1 MSLIH
6 SRPTDLEVE
15 PLLTYQQIMNK
26 NIDVLSMSVYL
37 SMLRNAYHETPK
49 GTIVAYG
56 SGLKR
61 AIINRPA
68 VFFVD
73 GTYGSAIE
81 GQVHVTIE
89 GVEVTSDLVATG
101 DHRSIFKI
109 TYMPKEVKRIVI
121 HVKWGHIDIHGSPFI
136 VQIVDP
142 EAVRVVGMK
151 RTTCMAVHRTFSF
164 RVTKAFDHRIVI
176 ARVRRPDGCIQ
187 ACELHDL
194 EDGSVLVTHR
204 AEILE
209 RKSVEVLVG
218 GVHVHRSPYEAY
230 CVDPEQCSVVL
241 HHPSDGRAVLYGS
254 TVMFKVFADELNI
267 RGIMVNAQ
275 APSGKKEIQWSL
287 KKGDNYEDIS
297 EYCPDEIGRHV
308 IHFHNAG
315 VHIQGSPIIIDFIL
329 PSNCIM
335 TPPPLYIKVKTTY
348 TLELSVRGAGEADV
362 TMTSSEYA
370 ILEPEI
376 RRASDYEYDLQVHG
390 RVVGPSE
397 VSVFFGSY
405 PVEPSPFVIWV
416 VDDCLAFG
424 DSLAPGQFFNAHNP
438 IEFFVDIHQAGPGVL
453 SLATTDPQRS
463 SFPCA
468 LSEPKHNW
476 EETDWIVHTIQFVP
490 RIPGNHSVD
499 CIWTLFGDADSIPDS
514 PFKFYVVD
522 PPLTQ
527 YYKLPKGNV
536 IFVDTV
542 YPFVVDTNPA
552 GVGAPLHIFV
562 RHEPDGEE
570 AWEEEIQ
577 CEREDSGRFY
587 FTMKVGYLGW
597 CQLWTQYN
605 YTDIRPEP
613 RRWRVEEGIVV
624 KDYVKLSLFEKGY
637 FSDPS
642 KCYVFGEAIKPDRFF
657 NAREPIEFFVDV
669 ISSGFGFL
677 TSDGRDPQSDP
688 VKVHI
693 APLQCQDDK
702 WVHTLTFI
710 PYVINVHHMDVF
722 WNILRDD
729 FVSGLED
736 IAIKG
741 LTEGKNAEWLP
752 YHIPKSPLPFMVV
765 DPFKCQFRGLPRET
779 YVLAFATYKFEVDTN
794 PAGIGADLTV
804 KETQI
809 GLDKVEADPEP
820 GKYME
825 KTVEGIAFKEVMPT
839 ESGVFSM
846 QFTNYFAG
854 WLIMQ
859 PQYNFTDILP
869 IPLKYDIV
877 DPKMYWCRYQDGYHN
892 MDEVYSFNVI
902 NVLVHERYLRYRTV
916 REVWLGSSSVETP
929 MMPVI
934 TKDTDCLTGFQPEN
948 VGRHNIEVTCV
959 GYHVNYS
966 PFEVPVCHAPWC
978 IIEGLPE
985 EPYVIVEK
993 PNSFTIDT
1001 IPAYPGAELTVTA
1014 KHSEEP
1020 EVVELEWEPV
1030 PYQSGV
1036 FQVHFTAHRPAGYLE
1051 LNFYY
1056 NRRLIRPPAFYD
1068 IVDPW
1073 QYQAIRPL
1081 GIERIRYGVI
1091 FDILNVTI
1099 HGKYLTCESR
1109 HDMDEAAVELYLHNE
1124 VATCSFQPRYV
1135 GYYKTEVK
1143 CVGINIPG
1151 SPFDIPVCD
1160 PESCYVSGIFPLY
1173 ILVENPTVVQIFT
1186 KEAGPGELTAHF
1198 ESEAGPSA
1206 LKVDL
1211 HKRKENGCEAI
1222 TYTAHTVCDNLVT
1235 LRWADYLICRSPLE
1249 MRAIDPSKL
1258 MWRCPKMH
1266 KGRILIEDTTEFNL
1280 DCRFVGNVYPLI
1292 NAASRGTADYPI
1304 HLTVVQ
1310 PRDFIATFTPTVVGE
1325 MQLNVTFAGYPTPSF
1340 PRQLIVRRKIDPN
1353 MVYVTGRPLK
1363 KCFSGLV
1370 ESVTVHTP
1378 EVDLLEIDVLNVFLQ
1393 SRDRHHNLDD
1403 QHVRVEMKDLRDTTY
1418 QTRFLIP
1425 SPGPYLLNCMV
1436 EEHHCRGSPY
1446 KLNAVPGPDATKCVV
1461 YGKIKDPHPYFA
1473 IQKTIEFEVDTTDCG
1488 SGSLEMSV
1496 KDQFGR
1502 SISIKSI
1509 KAKKNKRTIYEGKMV
1524 LPKIAYYVVSITWSD
1539 YPIPGSPFTIWASN
1553 PLLCSFRELPD
1564 PAIPN
1569 PDAFAPIV
1577 NVPFSFVV
1585 DSTKAGKG
1593 LVASILHYDNDDVE
1607 QLQVVEEEE
1616 GLFSVTVCPKHTG
1629 WIEMTVLFNETSI
1642 LPALWRCQVVDPS
1655 RYSVTP
1661 VTKIMRVG
1669 HPVSIPLLN
1678 VCEGTPYIT
1687 VHAYHESDHTLDGHV
1702 DFGQVN
1708 SNGIFY
1714 PKAIGEYNVVV
1725 NCGGVSLKGSP
1736 FSVQVCDPDACKVI
1750 GHVAEVYI
1758 VGEKSHFHVNTL
1770 QAGPG
1775 TFSHTYEQTKG
1786 SGTAL
1791 DIQIKFH
1798 KEWHEQVYEEVTQV
1812 ERDEEEWG
1820 NNVYDVKIIG
1830 NQFGSANVQ
1839 LTWAGYRIPHIP
1851 YVMKVVDPA
1860 SCMMSLPIGLA
1871 KVKPNMPYTF
1881 VVDTYLCNNM
1891 LAEVRPLM
1899 LENDCYIECQQVGKH
1914 TKVVFSAKYPGDYPI
1929 EVRCYRVHVQGS
1941 PFSIHVTDEELVD
1954 VLGVLPQVLPIGGF
1968 TKITV
1973 CCIEA
1978 GAGPLESCLETT
1990 SSEGP
1995 PVKIDI
2001 EAMREHL
2008 DRYEVIISA
2017 LRAGV
2022 ANLKLMWGGH
2032 VLPRFPHTVRVV
2044 DLSNCKT
2051 VLFRP
2056 ARGYYVD
2063 GEKLN
2068 ITVSGVPWGVPL
2080 NITVYSPDYEATVQQ
2095 WPNKKGI
2102 ASIEYILAT
2111 VGTYRVE
2118 VYAFNI
2124 LLNGFPLEVDVVE
2137 AEELRPVL
2145 PLVEGDGGL
2154 QIVSGSKAVDQAVE
2168 ASAREIRRSLL
2179 IRQSYV
2185 EQTAITEVSAQKAT
2199 EEREMAT
2206 MKGKSLSRSQSKQ
2219 SFTGPPPS
2227 YHEVGGGLAVAV
2239 KAQDKKERR
2248 ESKRVSR
2255 SSQDLS
2261 SSVISGM
2268 AGAVVS
2274 GAISAT
2280 VSGADESK
2288 TVTLAENDQ
2297 VSVKMQTAVSEKK
2310 QKTISEKKQLKK
2322 ATSIQRSS
2330 SAMDALTAFAG
2341 GAALGLLPGQ
2351 LPEGDEKRLQKKQ
2364 KRKSVMLPPKATI
2377 TQLKQGDKGFSL
2389 ANQSYMQER
2398 LFEVISG
2405 RQSSLQLNLH
2415 SAGLVDQG
2423 KLVTFIK
2430 DDATGE
2436 EHPVNITDEGNGLYT
2451 IEFLLERVTHYRF
2464 VILYEGVHIMG
2475 SPFSFDCAPQIDIF
2489 SLATSGIICESG
2501 QAIMISEKDI
2511 FLRVDTTSCGSGQLA
2526 VLAQEDDGTPIKY
2539 SMQEEWEESTQT
2551 LYTLIHIDVYRV
2563 GIYILELYYRGLIP
2577 LLGSPF
2583 TINVVDPLRAVVSGL
2598 PPRTP
2603 INPHDTVSFV
2613 VDASEAGKIGP
2624 EVSVC
2629 DPSGIFAP
2637 VLPDQESGGYFTYK
2651 YSTIIPGKHT
2661 IYVHI
2666 AGQPVRGSPFS
2677 VTVLE
2682 QVFTGLT
2689 LWEESL
2695 ENYQGT
2701 FLVNQVTRFEFAG
2714 VPLDLHAIKAQAHG
2728 PTTDSPVNIQFVPGA
2743 VYSASFVPTEP
2754 GLYHV
2759 FVECAGYQIEGSPF
2773 VIGVADP
2780 SKCYILGERPK
2791 HVHVNHETVV
2801 IVKASD
2807 AGVGKVSVTIDG
2819 SEESDLIDYR
2829 VLSLGLYTFAIILK
2843 GKQVG
2848 PPSTVEVNFAGN
2860 TIPECSFEVNTLDP
2874 SQCTVE
2880 CEAFRTGRS
2889 VLAESIGITVNTEG
2903 AGTTQDIEFVIQG
2916 PTLQVDVVVSK
2927 DEAGNFVGRFS
2938 PWETGLH
2945 TVEVLWGGVRVGQ
2958 GQYSFQVEYT
2968 QCPSFEGCLVAGPGL
2983 KQVNAK
2989 QETRFVAVMGEKG
3002 LLKRNNFS
3010 VSVKGVS
3017 HEVPVN
3023 IIDNENGT
3031 YTVIY
3036 TVSIVG
3042 AYVLTVKHHKKLI
3055 YGSPFK
3061 ITALQAA
3068 DAQQVTAY
3076 GSPFSEHIRFVA
3088 GEPIH
3093 FFVDTSRGG
3102 QGKLSA
3108 FARGPKDQHV
3118 EVHVIQ
3124 HLDES
3129 DKYSLLVD
3137 PTVQGGYS
3145 VSVLW
3150 AGQHIKGSP
3159 YRFMVLP
3166 APDASK
3172 VLVEGPGLQDDILGS
3187 KGLFFIDARKAGT
3200 GVISVRVH
3208 GFQDTF
3214 RVNLSPLHPPD
3225 TRLLK
3230 ASYEAQKPGPYTI
3243 FVRWC
3248 GRHVPGSPFSVTI
3261 SRGEGDESDGKE
3273 EGWDKWNFQDESQL
3287 LVTRPGDDPAKGKP
3301 AGWYLDLTRQEDV
3314 DFVAA
3319 MQARQL
3325 ERQSEKPKHKFRHIK
3340 KQSRSKERSD
3350 VDYWPNYL
3358 KANLLATSQQ
3368 SLDTDISL
3376 MMFDMGTSE
3385 TSSLSSGDELEQ
3397 RSPTQWRVYKRK
3409 RVVRPSKKK
3418 SEGAL
3423 QLSPVKSSDVTF
3435 GEVKEPEHAPVY
3447 ELSPQKK
3454 GLFRVSHMYTNVT

>member
-1 MSLIH
+1 
-6 SRPTDLEVE
+6 
-15 PLLTYQQIMNK
+15 MNK
-26 NIDVLSMSVYL
+26 NIDILSMSVYL
-37 SMLRNAYHETPK
+37 SMLRNAYHETPR

-109 TYMPKEVKRIVI
+109 TYMPKEVRRIVI
-121 HVKWGHIDIHGSPFI
+121 HVKWGHIDIYGSPFY

-142 EAVRVVGMK
+142 EVVRVVGMK
-151 RTTCMAVHRTFSF
+151 RTTCMAVHRVFSF
-164 RVTKAFDHRIVI
+164 RITKAFDRRIVKV
-176 ARVRRPDGCIQ
+176 RVRRPDGCIQ
-187 ACELHDL
+187 PCEYHDL
-194 EDGSVLVTHR
+194 EDGSVLVTHK

-209 RKSVEVLVG
+209 QKMVEVLVG
-218 GVHVHRSPYEAY
+218 GLHVHRSPYEAY

-254 TVMFKVFADELNI
+254 TVLFKVFADALHI
-267 RGIMVNAQ
+267 RGIMVSAQ

-308 IHFHNAG
+308 ISFHNAG
-315 VHIQGSPIIIDFIL
+315 IHIQGSPIIIDFIL
-329 PSNCIM
+329 PSNCIL
-335 TPPPLYIKVKTTY
+335 TPPPLYIKVRSSY

-376 RRASDYEYDLQVHG
+376 RRADDYEYDMVVHG
-390 RVVGPSE
+390 REVGPSE

-405 PVEPSPFVIWV
+405 PVHPSPFVIWV

-424 DSLAPGQFFNAHNP
+424 DTLAPGQFFNAHNP
-438 IEFFVDIHQAGPGVL
+438 LEFYVDIHRGGPGAL
-453 SLATTDPQRS
+453 SLATTDPRHN

-476 EETDWIVHTIQFVP
+476 EETDWIVHTIQFTP
-490 RIPGNHSVD
+490 RIPGYHLVD
-499 CIWTLFGDADSIPDS
+499 CIWTLFGYADSIPDS

-527 YYKLPKGNV
+527 YYKLPTGNV
-536 IFVDTV
+536 IFMDTV
-542 YPFVVDTNPA
+542 YPFMVDTNPA
-552 GVGAPLHIFV
+552 GVGAPLHLFV

-570 AWEEEIQ
+570 PWEEEFH

-587 FTMKVGYLGW
+587 FTLKLGYLGW
-597 CQLWTQYN
+597 FQLWTQYN

-613 RRWRVEEGIVV
+613 RRWRVEEGVVV
-624 KDYVKLSLFEKGY
+624 KDYMKLSLFEKGY

-642 KCYVFGEAIKPDRFF
+642 KCYVFGEAFKPDRFF
-657 NAREPIEFFVDV
+657 NAREPIDFYVDV

-677 TSDGRDPQSDP
+677 TSDGQDPQSDP
-688 VKVHI
+688 VKVYI
-693 APLQCQDDK
+693 SPLQCEDDK

-722 WNILRDD
+722 WNVLRDD
-729 FVSGLED
+729 FVAGLED
-736 IAIKG
+736 IAMMG
-741 LTEGKNAEWLP
+741 LTEGRDAEWLP
-752 YHIPKSPLPFMVV
+752 YHIPKSPLPFTVV

-779 YVLAFATYKFEVDTN
+779 YVLAFRTYKFKIDTN
-794 PAGIGADLTV
+794 PAGLGADLTV

-809 GLDKVEADPEP
+809 GLDKVEPDPEP
-820 GKYME
+820 GKYVE
-825 KTVEGIAFKEVMPT
+825 KTVEGIAFKETLPD
-839 ESGVFSM
+839 ENGVFSM

-869 IPLKYDIV
+869 VHLKYDIV

-892 MDEVYSFNVI
+892 MDEVYSFSVI
-902 NVLVHERYLRYRTV
+902 NVLVHERYLRYRTM
-916 REVWLGSSSVETP
+916 REVWFSNVTVEAP

-934 TKDTDCLTGFQPEN
+934 TKDTVCLTGFQPEN
-948 VGRHNIEVTCV
+948 VGRHIVEVTCV

-978 IIEGLPE
+978 VIEGLPE

-993 PNSFTIDT
+993 PHSFTIDT

-1020 EVVELEWEPV
+1020 EVVELDWEPV

-1036 FQVHFTAHRPAGYLE
+1036 FRVHFTAHRPAGYLE

-1056 NRRLIRPPAFYD
+1056 NRRRIRPPVFYD

-1109 HDMDEAAVELYLHNE
+1109 HDLDEAAVELYLHNE
-1124 VATCSFQPRYV
+1124 VATCSFQPRFV
-1135 GYYKTEVK
+1135 GYYSTEVK
-1143 CVGINIPG
+1143 CVGIDIPG

-1160 PESCYVSGIFPLY
+1160 PESCRVSGIFPLY

-1186 KEAGPGELTAHF
+1186 QEAGPGELTAHF

-1211 HKRKENGCEAI
+1211 AERKENGCEAI

-1235 LRWADYLICRSPLE
+1235 LRWADFLICGSPLE

-1266 KGRILIEDTTEFNL
+1266 KGRILVEDTTEFHL
-1280 DCRFVGNVYPLI
+1280 DCRFVGNVYPLLQ
-1292 NAASRGTADYPI
+1292 ARSRDVADYSMN
-1304 HLTVVQ
+1304 LTVVQ
-1310 PRDFIATFTPTVVGE
+1310 PRDFIAAFTPTIVGE
-1325 MQLNVTFAGYPTPSF
+1325 MQFNITFAGYPTPGF

-1353 MVYVTGRPLK
+1353 KVYVTGRPLK

-1370 ESVTVHTP
+1370 EEVTVHTP

-1393 SRDRHHNLDD
+1393 SRDRKHNLDD
-1403 QHVRVEMKDLRDTTY
+1403 EHVRVEMKDLRDTTY

-1425 SPGPYLLNCMV
+1425 SQGPYLLNCMV

-1461 YGKIKDPHPYFA
+1461 YGKIKDPHPYFT
-1473 IQKTIEFEVDTTDCG
+1473 IHKPIEFEVDTTDAG

-1496 KDQFGR
+1496 KDSFGR
-1502 SISIKSI
+1502 PVSIKYV
-1509 KAKKNKRTIYEGKMV
+1509 KTKKGKRTIYEGKLT
-1524 LPKIAYYVVSITWSD
+1524 LPKIAQYTISITWSD
-1539 YPIPGSPFTIWASN
+1539 YPIPGSPFTIWGSN

-1569 PDAFAPIV
+1569 PDAFAPII

-1593 LVASILHYDNDDVE
+1593 LVAGILRYDNEDVE
-1607 QLQVVEEEE
+1607 QLEVVEEEE
-1616 GLFSVTVCPKHTG
+1616 DQFSVTVCPKFTG

-1642 LPALWRCQVVDPS
+1642 LPAQWRCQVVDPS
-1655 RYSVTP
+1655 QYSVTP
-1661 VTKIMRVG
+1661 VTKIMRVR
-1669 HPVSIPLLN
+1669 HPVPIPLLN

-1687 VHAYHESDHTLDGHV
+1687 IHAYHESDHTIDGHV
-1702 DFGQVN
+1702 EFGQVN
-1708 SNGIFY
+1708 STGIFY

-1725 NCGGVSLKGSP
+1725 NCGGVTLKGAP

-1758 VGEKSHFHVNTL
+1758 VGEKSHFHVNTME
-1770 QAGPG
+1770 AGPG

-1786 SGTAL
+1786 KGTAL

-1798 KEWHEQVYEEVTQV
+1798 KEWHEQVYEEVTQI
-1812 ERDEEEWG
+1812 ERPEEEWG

-1830 NQFGSANVQ
+1830 ERFGSANVQ

-1851 YVMKVVDPA
+1851 YVMTVVDPA
-1860 SCMMSLPIGLA
+1860 NCMMSLPVGLA
-1871 KVKPNMPYTF
+1871 KVKPNSLYTF

-1891 LAEVRPLM
+1891 LAEVRALM
-1899 LENDCYIECQQVGKH
+1899 LENDCNIECQQVGNQ
-1914 TKVVFSAKYPGDYPI
+1914 TKVGFSAKYPGDYPI

-1941 PFSIHVTDEELVD
+1941 PFSIRVTDEELVD
-1954 VLGVLPQVLPIGGF
+1954 VLGTLPQVLPIGGF

-1978 GAGPLESCLETT
+1978 GAGPLDGRVETT
-1990 SSEGP
+1990 CPEGP
-1995 PVKIDI
+1995 PVKIEI

-2008 DRYEVIISA
+2008 DRYEVTITA

-2022 ANLKLMWGGH
+2022 ANLKLTWGGH
-2032 VLPRFPHTVRVV
+2032 MVPRFPHAVRVV
-2044 DLSNCKT
+2044 DLSSCKT

-2056 ARGYYVD
+2056 ARGYYVE

-2068 ITVSGVPWGVPL
+2068 ITVSGVPRGVPL
-2080 NITVYSPDYEATVQQ
+2080 DITVYSPDYEATIQQ
-2095 WPNKKGI
+2095 FPNKKGI
-2102 ASIEYILAT
+2102 SIIEYILAT

-2124 LLNGFPLEVDVVE
+2124 LLSGFPLEVDVVE
-2137 AEELRPVL
+2137 AEEVRPVL

-2154 QIVSGSKAVDQAVE
+2154 QIVSGPQAVDQTVE

-2185 EQTAITEVSAQKAT
+2185 EQTAITEASAQKAT
-2199 EEREMAT
+2199 EERET
-2206 MKGKSLSRSQSKQ
+2206 ETQKRQSLTRSRSKQ
-2219 SFTGPPPS
+2219 SFTEPPPS
-2227 YHEVGGGLAVAV
+2227 YHDVGGGLAVAT
-2239 KAQDKKERR
+2239 KAETDKKQRR
-2248 ESKRVSR
+2248 LSQRVSR
-2255 SSQDLS
+2255 SSLDVS
-2261 SSVISGM
+2261 SSVISGV
-2268 AGAVVS
+2268 AGAVVA
-2274 GAISAT
+2274 GAISAA
-2280 VSGADESK
+2280 VSGVDETK
-2288 TVTLAENDQ
+2288 AVAVAEKEEPA
-2297 VSVKMQTAVSEKK
+2297 SPEKMQPAVSEKK
-2310 QKTISEKKQLKK
+2310 QTAAAEKKQLKK
-2322 ATSIQRSS
+2322 STSIQRSS
-2330 SAMDALTAFAG
+2330 SAMEALTAFAG
-2341 GAALGLLPGQ
+2341 GAALGFLAGQ
-2351 LPEGDEKRLQKKQ
+2351 ASNEDTKRLQKKK
-2364 KRKSVMLPPKATI
+2364 KRESVTLPPKVTI
-2377 TQLKQGDKGFSL
+2377 VQLKQGDKGFSV

-2398 LFEVISG
+2398 LFQVISG

-2415 SAGLVDQG
+2415 SAGLVEQG
-2423 KLVTFIK
+2423 KLVIFIK
-2430 DDATGE
+2430 DEATGE
-2436 EHPVNITDEGNGLYT
+2436 EYPVNIADEGTGVYT
-2451 IEFLLERVTHYRF
+2451 IEFLLERVTRYRF

-2475 SPFSFDCAPQIDIF
+2475 SPYTFDCAPEIDVS
-2489 SLATSGIICESG
+2489 SLTTSGVICDSG
-2501 QAIMISEKDI
+2501 QAVLISEKEV
-2511 FLRVDTTSCGSGQLA
+2511 FLRVDTTICGSNQLA
-2526 VLAQEDDGTPIKY
+2526 VLAQEDNGTPIKY
-2539 SMQEEWEESTQT
+2539 SMHEELEESTQKR
-2551 LYTLIHIDVYRV
+2551 YTIIRIDVYRV
-2563 GIYILELYYRGLIP
+2563 GIYILELYYRGVIP

-2583 TINVVDPLRAVVSGL
+2583 TINVVDPTRAVVSGL
-2598 PPRTP
+2598 PPRAP
-2603 INPHDTVSFV
+2603 VGPHDTVAFV
-2613 VDASEAGKIGP
+2613 VNASDAGNVEP

-2651 YSTIIPGKHT
+2651 YSTTIPGKHT

-2689 LWEESL
+2689 LWEDSL
-2695 ENYQGT
+2695 ESYQGT
-2701 FLVNQVTRFEFAG
+2701 FLVNQETRFEFAG
-2714 VPLDLHAIKAQAHG
+2714 VPLNLHSITAQAHG
-2728 PTTDSPVNIQFVPGA
+2728 PSTDCPVNIQFVPGA
-2743 VYSASFVPTEP
+2743 IYSASFIPTEP

-2759 FVECAGYQIEGSPF
+2759 FVECAGYHIDKSPF

-2791 HVHVNHETVV
+2791 HIHVNHETVV
-2801 IVKASD
+2801 IVKANH
-2807 AGVGKVSVTIDG
+2807 AGVGKVSITIDG

-2829 VLSLGLYTFAIILK
+2829 VLNVGLFTYAIILK

-2848 PPSTVEVNFAGN
+2848 PPSNVEVNFAGT
-2860 TIPECSFEVNTLDP
+2860 TIPECSFEVNILDP
-2874 SQCTVE
+2874 SQCKVE
-2880 CEAFRTGRS
+2880 SEAISTGKS
-2889 VLAESIGITVNTEG
+2889 ALAESVAIAVNTEG
-2903 AGTTQDIEFVIQG
+2903 AGTTQDIEFVVQG
-2916 PTLQVDVVVSK
+2916 PNYPVDVVVSK
-2927 DEAGNFVGRFS
+2927 DEGGNFVGRFS
-2938 PWETGLH
+2938 PWEIGVH
-2945 TVEVLWGGVRVGQ
+2945 TVEILWGGVRVGR
-2958 GQYSFQVEYT
+2958 GQYTFEVEHI

-2983 KQVNAK
+2983 KQVHAK
-2989 QETRFVAVMGEKG
+2989 EETRFVAVMGQKG

-3017 HEVPVN
+3017 HEVPVD
-3023 IIDNENGT
+3023 IIDNEDGT

-3036 TVSIVG
+3036 TVSITG
-3042 AYVLTVKHHKKLI
+3042 AYVLTVKHRKKLI

-3061 ITALQAA
+3061 VTAVQAA
-3068 DAQQVTAY
+3068 DARQVTAY

-3088 GEPIH
+3088 GEPIQ

-3102 QGKLSA
+3102 QGKLTA
-3108 FARGPKDQHV
+3108 FARGPSDQHV
-3118 EVHVIQ
+3118 QVHVVQ
-3124 HLDES
+3124 RLDES
-3129 DKYSLLVD
+3129 DKYSIIMD
-3137 PTVQGGYS
+3137 PSVEGVHS

-3159 YRFMVLP
+3159 YKFMVLP
-3166 APDASK
+3166 APDPSK
-3172 VLVEGPGLQDDILGS
+3172 VLVEGPGLQDDLLGS
-3187 KGLFFIDARKAGT
+3187 KGLFFIDTRKAGT

-3208 GFQDTF
+3208 GFEDTF
-3214 RVNLSPLHPPD
+3214 QVSLSPLHPPD
-3225 TRLLK
+3225 TRMLK
-3230 ASYEAQKPGPYTI
+3230 ATYEPKKPGRYTI

-3248 GRHVPGSPFSVTI
+3248 GRHVPGSPFTVTI
-3261 SRGEGDESDGKE
+3261 SRGDGDGSDEQE
-3273 EGWDKWNFQDESQL
+3273 EGWDKWNFKDESQL
-3287 LVTRPGDDPAKGKP
+3287 LVSRPGDDAAKGKP
-3301 AGWYLDLTRQEDV
+3301 VGWYLDLTRQDDV
-3314 DFVAA
+3314 DYVAA
-3319 MQARQL
+3319 MQLRQL
-3325 ERQSEKPKHKFRHIK
+3325 EGQSEKSKHKFRHIK
-3340 KQSRSKERSD
+3340 KQSRSKDRSD

-3358 KANLLATSQQ
+3358 HANLLATSQQ

-3376 MMFDMGTSE
+3376 TMFDMGTSE
-3385 TSSLSSGDELEQ
+3385 ATSTSSGEEWEQ
-3397 RSPTQWRVYKRK
+3397 RSPTKWRVYKKK
-3409 RVVRPSKKK
+3409 RVVRRSKKK
-3418 SEGAL
+3418 TEGAL
-3423 QLSPVKSSDVTF
+3423 QLSPVKSSDVSF
-3435 GEVKEPEHAPVY
+3435 GEVKEPEHAPVQ
-3447 ELSPQKK
+3447 EISLQKK
-3454 GLFRVSHMYTNVT
+3454 GFFRVSHGSHDCHMTVT